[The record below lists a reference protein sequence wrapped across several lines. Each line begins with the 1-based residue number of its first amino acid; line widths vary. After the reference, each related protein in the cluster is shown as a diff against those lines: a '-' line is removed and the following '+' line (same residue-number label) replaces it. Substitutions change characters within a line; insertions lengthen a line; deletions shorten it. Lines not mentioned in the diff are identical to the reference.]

1 MRLSASVTL
10 LWRELPLLD
19 RFAAARRAGFRGVEI
34 QRLHEGD
41 PAEMA
46 RAARDA
52 GVQVVL
58 VNCGMADYVQGGL
71 GLSGVPGCEAAF
83 QEAVASVI
91 EAAAVLG
98 ARHIHLGPSRIPEGV
113 GAEACRATYLANIRT
128 ALALSRALAASLV
141 IEAMN
146 AVDAPTALVTDIR
159 DAHRL
164 ARAVDSKRLGLLFDV
179 YHIAMAGG
187 DPVALYRQLQGAVR
201 HVQFADAPGRH
212 EPGTGTLDIAGILT
226 AIHRSGYAGWFG
238 AEYVPAATTKEG
250 LGWCA
255 PLLNYRAA

>member
-58 VNCGMADYVQGGL
+58 VNCGMADYVQGGV
-71 GLSGVPGCEAAF
+71 GLSGVPGCERAF
-83 QEAVASVI
+83 QEAIAATV

-98 ARHIHLGPSRIPEGV
+98 ARHIHLGPSRIPPGIPV
-113 GAEACRATYLANIRT
+113 EACHATYLANIRT
-128 ALALSRALAASLV
+128 ALSLTRALAASVV

-146 AVDAPTALVTDIR
+146 PQEAPSALVTDIR
-159 DAHRL
+159 EAHRL
-164 ARAVDSKRLGLLFDV
+164 VQAVDNRRLGLLFDI
-179 YHIAMAGG
+179 YHVAMGGG
-187 DPVALYRQLQGAVR
+187 DPVAAFREVQGMVR

-212 EPGTGTLDIAGILT
+212 EPGTGALDLPAILT
-226 AIHRSGYAGWFG
+226 ALHRTGYPGWFG
-238 AEYVPAATTKEG
+238 AEYHPQRSTAAS
-250 LGWCA
+250 LAWSA
-255 PLLNYRAA
+255 PLLDHRAA